1 MRAVID
7 TSVVFHL
14 FSSFYPERTQI
25 AERIIEMIQSGQIE
39 GFAPRIG
46 RAEFVAVLSRY
57 FEKNEVME
65 ALSGYD
71 EVIIWVPEELIMED
85 VIELAFK
92 LKHHVSDLYFIAT
105 AKLLNAVLLTNDREM
120 AGLAK
125 SLGLKAFY
133 LVEEA
138 DAFFRLVGVEG

>member
-25 AERIIEMIQSGQIE
+25 TERIIEMIQSGQIE

-57 FEKNEVME
+57 FEKNEVIG

-71 EVIIWVPEELIMED
+71 EVITWVPEELIMQD
-85 VIELAFK
+85 VIELAFE
-92 LKHHVSDLYFIAT
+92 LKHHVSDLYFVAT
-105 AKLLNAVLLTNDREM
+105 AKLLNAALLTNDRKM
-120 AGLAK
+120 ADIAK
-125 SLGLKAFY
+125 SVGLKSFY
-133 LVEEA
+133 LIEEA
-138 DAFFRLVGVEG
+138 DEFFKLVGVDG